1 MDEIKQMA
9 KTVAQCIKGDSKKT
23 KGYDTAATVKRVDGG
38 TLYVSIPGGVPET
51 PVKKTIDAKVG
62 DTVQVHVGNGTA
74 WLTGNR
80 TAPPTDDAEALV
92 AKAVAKVA
100 DKAATKAKTT
110 AEQAQKTANG
120 IKQHFWT
127 DDDGAHITEVTQ
139 AEYEDDPD
147 NAGGNLLAQASS
159 VSVREGTKDL
169 AVMSKDG
176 FDAKTYDSSDNE
188 VVIAHLGYGA
198 GADSGGGTSKAPYY
212 DLGVRLSGST
222 KGNYSIVEGSANT
235 ASGYD
240 AHAEGNVTT
249 ASGTGSHCEG
259 SFTTASGS
267 YTHCEGWRTTASG
280 YISHAGGRG
289 TIADQPYQ
297 TAIGK
302 YNTDN
307 NTDNLFV
314 VGNGTGDNARSDAFT
329 VDNSGNVTAAG
340 GIRSPLETP
349 TPSITATKGTLVA
362 TQARRFGQVVQLW
375 IQYRNTSSTAG
386 GQNVFEGT
394 LNTTALRPTMSSS
407 GAGYFGE
414 HAMVGFLTTAGDITI
429 RNASS
434 TAITIPSTSTSS
446 VAITY
451 LVE

>member
-1 MDEIKQMA
+1 MDDIKQMA
-9 KTVAQCIKGDSKKT
+9 KTVAQCIKGDTKKT

-100 DKAATKAKTT
+100 DKTATKAKTT

-198 GADSGGGTSKAPYY
+198 GTDSGGGTSKAPYY
-212 DLGVRLSGST
+212 DIGVRLSGST
-222 KGNYSIVEGSANT
+222 IGNYSIVEGSANT

-307 NTDNLFV
+307 NTANLFV
-314 VGNGTGDNARSDAFT
+314 VGNGTGDNARSNAFEVSST
-329 VDNSGNVTAAG
+329 G
-340 GIRSPLETP
+340 GI
-349 TPSITATKGTLVA
+349 
-362 TQARRFGQVVQLW
+362 
-375 IQYRNTSSTAG
+375 TAG
-386 GQNVFEGT
+386 GLPSGLLAEEVVLADNKSVTGNNYGNGNKSVSKTGYTPIGIVGMYLENATSSGT
-394 LNTTALRPTMSSS
+394 LNTYCMLHSFYLSGTTAYWIVRNFNS
-407 GAGYFGE
+407 GA
-414 HAMVGFLTTAGDITI
+414 AKIKVTATI
-429 RNASS
+429 LYIKS
-434 TAITIPSTSTSS
+434 
-446 VAITY
+446 
-451 LVE
+451 

>member
-1 MDEIKQMA
+1 MDDIKQMA
-9 KTVAQCIKGDSKKT
+9 KTVAQCIKGDTKKT

-100 DKAATKAKTT
+100 DKTATKAKTT

-139 AEYEDDPD
+139 TEYEDDPD
-147 NAGGNLLAQASS
+147 NAGGNLLAQAGGI
-159 VSVREGTKDL
+159 SVRDGQVEL
-169 AVMSKDG
+169 AS
-176 FDAKTYDSSDNE
+176 FDANDGIIIGKIDEFHVGVNDVKGLSFYKANETTTSTYISGMSTQGGLGLLLQSNYASLSRAYNAQILVSASEYKGE
-188 VVIAHLGYGA
+188 VHIEASK
-198 GADSGGGTSKAPYY
+198 SGGDTAAIN
-212 DLGVRLSGST
+212 LSHDGIILVT
-222 KGNYSIVEGSANT
+222 
-235 ASGYD
+235 
-240 AHAEGNVTT
+240 GNVR
-249 ASGTGSHCEG
+249 GS
-259 SFTTASGS
+259 
-267 YTHCEGWRTTASG
+267 
-280 YISHAGGRG
+280 
-289 TIADQPYQ
+289 
-297 TAIGK
+297 
-302 YNTDN
+302 
-307 NTDNLFV
+307 
-314 VGNGTGDNARSDAFT
+314 
-329 VDNSGNVTAAG
+329 
-340 GIRSPLETP
+340 LETP

-375 IQYRNTSSTAG
+375 IQYRNTSSIAG

-446 VAITY
+446 VMITY
-451 LVE
+451 LVA